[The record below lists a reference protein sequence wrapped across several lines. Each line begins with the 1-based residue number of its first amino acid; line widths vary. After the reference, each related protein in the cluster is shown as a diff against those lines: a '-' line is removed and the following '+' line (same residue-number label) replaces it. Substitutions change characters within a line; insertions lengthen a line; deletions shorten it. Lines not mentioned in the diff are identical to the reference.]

1 MNLIADILLV
11 AGVLGASLYCF
22 VLSRRLQK
30 FNDLE
35 QGVGGAVAVLSMQVD
50 DMTKTLK
57 EAQTAAIS
65 STDSL
70 GELTGRAET
79 AARRL
84 ELLVASM
91 HDLPAPPET
100 QPHKTSAPVQP
111 SAAKQQNPT
120 PPTQDTDSEPSDILF
135 LRHPRPAAEA
145 AQ

>member
-35 QGVGGAVAVLSMQVD
+35 QGVGGAVAILSVQVD

-57 EAQTAAIS
+57 EAQTAALS

-70 GELTGRAET
+70 GELTGRAEA

-91 HDLPAPPET
+91 HDLPEPPAQPAAPA
-100 QPHKTSAPVQP
+100 QPTP
-111 SAAKQQNPT
+111 SAATET
-120 PPTQDTDSEPSDILF
+120 PAATDPTQAESSDILF

>member
-35 QGVGGAVAVLSMQVD
+35 QGVGGAVAILSVQVD

-57 EAQTAAIS
+57 EAQTAALS

-70 GELTGRAET
+70 GELTGRAEA

-91 HDLPAPPET
+91 HDLPEPPAQPTSPAATET
-100 QPHKTSAPVQP
+100 PTATD
-111 SAAKQQNPT
+111 AAQGET
-120 PPTQDTDSEPSDILF
+120 SDILF

>member
-91 HDLPAPPET
+91 HDLPTPPET

-111 SAAKQQNPT
+111 PAVKQQNAT
-120 PPTQDTDSEPSDILF
+120 PSAQDTDSESSDILF

-145 AQ
+145 VQ